1 MGRSG
6 ARTSQT
12 TDGGTKPEQKP
23 ETPSAPS
30 GSSKKES
37 GSSKI
42 KDLGVEVVDDPPT
55 IADDALD
62 DPRTIPEGE
71 IVRAKPLKSNGLDDA
86 DDLDDDSASQS
97 EEGPPDTPDP
107 VFLTEEQFINSAP
120 PGRMV
125 CNGYAISA
133 TPEDRKPLAPGQLTA
148 KVWIREIRHPA
159 IKAGPDDDLA
169 DFAPI

>member
-107 VFLTEEQFINSAP
+107 VFLTERSSSSTARRQ
-120 PGRMV
+120 G
-125 CNGYAISA
+125 GWSA
-133 TPEDRKPLAPGQLTA
+133 TATRSQPRPRTA
-148 KVWIREIRHPA
+148 SR
-159 IKAGPDDDLA
+159 
-169 DFAPI
+169 

>member
-42 KDLGVEVVDDPPT
+42 KDLGVEVVDDLPT

-86 DDLDDDSASQS
+86 DDLDDDFASQS

-107 VFLTEEQFINSAP
+107 GVPDGGAVHQQRAARADGLQRLRDLSHARGPQAASA
-120 PGRMV
+120 GTA
-125 CNGYAISA
+125 N
-133 TPEDRKPLAPGQLTA
+133 RKSLDQGDPAPGDQGGT
-148 KVWIREIRHPA
+148 
-159 IKAGPDDDLA
+159 
-169 DFAPI
+169 